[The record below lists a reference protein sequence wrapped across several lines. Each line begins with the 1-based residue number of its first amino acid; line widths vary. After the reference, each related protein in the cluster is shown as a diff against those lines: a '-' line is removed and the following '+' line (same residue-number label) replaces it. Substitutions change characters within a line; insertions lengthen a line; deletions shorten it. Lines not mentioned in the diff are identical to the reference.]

1 MITVDSQLHGYRQGH
16 QLLTASATLPKVD
29 QSVVDRLSDASGP
42 LHSGETFAPYLSAYP
57 LPSGTHY
64 ILARTWQDLTVQRAG
79 CVRTLSLLIQ
89 VEDWS
94 SALGLNP
101 FLGQLASQELPSSVS
116 RIVLP
121 KPVAQPLPPT
131 PDFRGSELLEALFL
145 EDPKPVVVFDAP
157 DPELIAVRLLTALW
171 PSMRKRFSISTFAL
185 SPRRIEGRDFD
196 LIFAPKSARSKFADW
211 PGRRVDGRTGQS
223 GRHRWTGAIVARV
236 FNEPIPRLLSDR
248 EIGLIGTDEADTGA
262 ALRIALLWD
271 ELLEKLDRSPSA
283 ALGLLDIANSR
294 KQIDP
299 EVVFSLKSALGDAAR
314 RAVDILPE
322 AEAWEFISAMA
333 RKMYGTAMA
342 SEMQLVAN
350 AAGVLAGASPSGAV
364 AMLDQ
369 PDPQGA
375 IDTLVPAIANGFG
388 MHFGDATERALLHA
402 EPHTLAR
409 LLAAGDALA
418 QTAVNTPSLIAQ
430 LGATLP
436 ALAPDH
442 FKCVKRALLPLLIK
456 DAQLAAAHPLLATL
470 DAEELLTE
478 VRYLA
483 NVSNFGA
490 SSFIVP
496 LSERARQ
503 IGATSELRDTLLTLP
518 VFSRRDQF
526 LGSTLTPSVED
537 LTWLINDER
546 LDAKTIETL
555 LLQLL
560 RATNA
565 DMFRGLFSRES
576 VAEAILV
583 KVPTEAPDVLF
594 RVLCELRLPLALH
607 MATTMRLLPV
617 AERKQRIKLAFD
629 ALERGLPEKF
639 AGDEIATISTLLGIV
654 GEDLNGGWAA
664 QCGLGKDVSAQVLNR
679 NLVAFHQAPETAR
692 IRIAGTVDEMAR
704 ALESRYALDLDID
717 GAHAFAQILWSAE
730 DVDYRALVLASGRL
744 VPLLL
749 RSTRQPV
756 SSMIAAT
763 FPVVYR
769 ELAKH
774 DNVPDMLKFIPFLDW
789 DRCKAARRELVDAFV
804 NSTVWSPD
812 DLVLTACRCSDV
824 ERILM
829 RTARSI
835 RGDAY
840 IDQLLAYLP
849 RLPGECRNQAECII
863 SKIRSEPS
871 GAFSHRD

>member
-1 MITVDSQLHGYRQGH
+1 MITVERQLHGYRQGH
-16 QLLTASATLPKVD
+16 QLLAASATLPKVD
-29 QSVVDRLSDASGP
+29 QSVVDRLSDVSGP
-42 LHSGETFAPYLSAYP
+42 LRSGETFAPYLSAYP

-79 CVRTLSLLIQ
+79 CVRTLSLLIPI
-89 VEDWS
+89 ENWS

-101 FLGQLASQELPSSVS
+101 FLALLESQDIPSSANQVV
-116 RIVLP
+116 IP
-121 KPVAQPLPPT
+121 KPAAQPLPPT
-131 PDFRGSELLEALFL
+131 PDFRGGELLEALFL
-145 EDPKPVVVFDAP
+145 EDPKPVAVFDAS

-171 PSMRKRFSISTFAL
+171 PSSRKKFAVSTFAL

-196 LIFAPKSARSKFADW
+196 LIFAPKSARSKFAEW
-211 PGRRVDGRTGQS
+211 PGRRIDGRTSQS
-223 GRHRWTGAIVARV
+223 ERHRWTGAIVARV
-236 FNEPIPRLLSDR
+236 FSEPIPRLLSDR
-248 EIGLIGTDEADTGA
+248 EVGLIGADEADTGA

-271 ELLEKLDRSPSA
+271 ELFEKLDRSPSA

-299 EVVFSLKSALGDAAR
+299 EVVFSLKSALAAAAR
-314 RAVDILPE
+314 RAVDTLPE
-322 AEAWEFISAMA
+322 TEAWEFISAMV
-333 RKMYGTAMA
+333 RKMYGTPMA
-342 SEMQLVAN
+342 TEMSFVAT
-350 AAGVLAGASPSGAV
+350 AAGVLAGASPSGAI

-375 IDTLVPAIANGFG
+375 IETLVPEIAKGIGN
-388 MHFGDATERALLHA
+388 HFGHTTEKALLLA
-402 EPHTLAR
+402 QPRTLAR
-409 LLAAGDALA
+409 LLAIGGALA
-418 QTAVNTPSLIAQ
+418 QTAVNFPSLIQQ
-430 LGATLP
+430 LGETLP

-442 FKCVKRALLPLLIK
+442 FKGVKRALLPLLIE

-483 NVSNFGA
+483 NVNNFGA

-496 LSERARQ
+496 LVERARQ
-503 IGATSELRDTLLTLP
+503 IGATIELRDTLLTLP
-518 VFSRRDQF
+518 VSSRRDQF

-537 LTWLINDER
+537 LTWLFNDGR
-546 LDAKTIETL
+546 LDSKTVETF

-560 RATNA
+560 RVTNA
-565 DMFRGLFSRES
+565 DLFRGLFSRES
-576 VAEAILV
+576 VAEVILA
-583 KVPTEAPDVLF
+583 KVPIEAADVLF
-594 RVLCELRLPLALH
+594 RAVCELRLPLALH
-607 MATTMRLLPV
+607 IATTMRLLPV
-617 AERKQRIKLAFD
+617 AERKKRIKLAFE
-629 ALERGLPEKF
+629 ALERGLPEQF

-664 QCGLGKDVSAQVLNR
+664 QCGLGRDVSAQVLNR
-679 NLVAFHQAPETAR
+679 NLVAFQQAPEAAR
-692 IRIAGTVDEMAR
+692 IRIVGAVDEMAR
-704 ALESRYALDLDID
+704 ALESRYAWDLDTD

-730 DVDYRALVLASGRL
+730 EVDYRALVWASGRL

-789 DRCKAARRELVDAFV
+789 DRCKAARRELVEAFV
-804 NSTVWSPD
+804 NSQVWSPD

-835 RGDAY
+835 KGAAY
-840 IDQLLAYLP
+840 IDQLIAHLP
-849 RLPGECRNQAECII
+849 RLPSQCRNQAESII
-863 SKIRSEPS
+863 FKIRSEPS
-871 GAFSHRD
+871 GTFSHRD